1 MTTTTDDDTEEYG
14 EFAPS
19 SYALAPLGD
28 PYVRFFAG
36 FRVEPS
42 RHGQA
47 VTHDVLVDQ
56 DGDVQVQINGTP
68 LDDLPDGPDP

>member
-1 MTTTTDDDTEEYG
+1 MTTTTDDTSDDYG
-14 EFAPS
+14 QFAPS
-19 SYALAPLGD
+19 SYAVAPLGD

-36 FRVEPS
+36 FRTEPG

-56 DGDVQVQINGTP
+56 YGDVQVQINGTP
-68 LDDLPDGPDP
+68 LEDLPDDPEP